1 MGQAELL
8 ILGLLVA
15 VGGLS
20 ALARLLRVPYP
31 IVLVVAGAIV
41 GFFPGLPEVK
51 LDPEVVLVIFLPPL
65 LYGSAIFANFND
77 LKTNLRGLTL
87 STVGL
92 VLVTMCG
99 VAWAAHELVD
109 GMSWEAAFV
118 LGAIV
123 SPTDPLAAATVMRRL
138 DAPRRLVSGIEGEGL
153 FNDATALVAYKVAV
167 TAVVAGSFSLAD
179 AGLEFVLGAAAGVA
193 IGLAAGAIL
202 AEIRRRVADTDV
214 NVTLSLLSGYAAYIP
229 ADAIGASGILATVTA
244 GIYMGIRAPAI
255 LPTRPRL
262 QGYFVWEILDFIVNT
277 ILFVLVGLQLRTI
290 VDGLD
295 GYSASTLIG
304 YGLAISGMVV
314 GVRLVWFFTMPY
326 LIRAIDRRP
335 SQVPRRLTSGSRLIL
350 VWSGMRGALSLA
362 IALALPFTTD
372 AGDAFPQRDLIIF
385 LTFAVIFFT
394 LVVQGLTLPLL
405 LRRLKIT
412 DGGESAE
419 EEVRGRI
426 VASKAALAQ
435 IDALGAEEWT
445 RDETLDRMRRLYE
458 YRMRRFAARAGKIE
472 DDGYEDRSLAY
483 QQVVQIV
490 LEAQREALL
499 KMRSAGE
506 LSNESMIR
514 ILRELDLE
522 EARLEI

>member
-20 ALARLLRVPYP
+20 ALARLVRVPYP
-31 IVLVVAGAIV
+31 IVLVVAGAAV
-41 GFFPGLPEVK
+41 GFIPGLPEVK

-65 LYGSAIFANFND
+65 LYGSAIFANYND
-77 LKTNLRGLTL
+77 LKSNLRGLTL

-92 VLVTMCG
+92 VLATMCG
-99 VAWAAHELVD
+99 VAWAAHALID

-193 IGLAAGAIL
+193 IGLAAGVIL
-202 AEIRRRVADTDV
+202 AAVRRRVAETDV

-262 QGYFVWEILDFIVNT
+262 QGYFVWEILDFVVNT
-277 ILFVLVGLQLRTI
+277 ILFVLVGLQLGTI

-304 YGLAISGMVV
+304 YGLAIAGMVI

-326 LIRAIDRRP
+326 LIRALDRRP
-335 SQVPRRLTSGSRLIL
+335 SQVPRRLSPGWRLVL
-350 VWSGMRGALSLA
+350 AWSGMRGAVSLA
-362 IALALPFTTD
+362 IALALPFTID
-372 AGDAFPQRDLIIF
+372 GGGAFPQRDLIVF

-405 LRRLKIT
+405 LRRLGVT

-419 EEVRGRI
+419 EEVRARMI
-426 VASKAALAQ
+426 ASKAALAQ
-435 IDALGAEEWT
+435 IDALADEEWT
-445 RDETLDRMRRLYE
+445 RDETLERMRGLYE
-458 YRMRRFAARAGKIE
+458 YRKRRFAAQAGKIE

-483 QQVVQIV
+483 QQVVQVV

-499 KMRSAGE
+499 KLRSAGE